1 MLNQG
6 DLFFCE
12 FFGLRMV
19 TYEFIISSAGAQK
32 AHDPIREALR
42 RKLRAI
48 TEPILRQRIQP
59 FVWASYPKAGAVCHS
74 MIRRYLEHE
83 RRSHDTHWD
92 IPSYVSVVVSL
103 DSTNLD
109 FEGWL
114 LCDYWK
120 WRKIL
125 HTFAERWHCCS
136 SIGSFTWGARGQW
149 WTLELGHVVSRF
161 IWLQFSSRK
170 LVAGAAAMSWKN
182 DGFFFDNGQNP
193 PESISVMCR
202 IIPPK
207 ESIFPYISILFR
219 IETFHPSPF
228 FFPGWSRERRSG
240 GTDLACHACKHCRR
254 KLEMVETSCR
264 EWFST
269 STALLWQSLRRWLSS
284 KTSTTRSC
292 RVVWEI
298 TAQWGSGC
306 LLLGPFWHLSFA
318 KWRKVAVVWPTKATD
333 DLLIVEIFIT
343 SNNNRNRLYHRPTKL
358 QGFYLGLWEQK
369 RGNVSGAMKLFEQG
383 AHFGDGKV
391 QYWRRLGKGVY
402 EIRYNVQ

>member
-1 MLNQG
+1 MSF
-6 DLFFCE
+6 DDSKI
-12 FFGLRMV
+12 FGTWTAESWYSLGYSFLRLSGCK
-19 TYEFIISSAGAQK
+19 FGFDKSGLW
-32 AHDPIREALR
+32 R
-42 RKLRAI
+42 
-48 TEPILRQRIQP
+48 
-59 FVWASYPKAGAVCHS
+59 
-74 MIRRYLEHE
+74 
-83 RRSHDTHWD
+83 
-92 IPSYVSVVVSL
+92 
-103 DSTNLD
+103 
-109 FEGWL
+109 WL

-170 LVAGAAAMSWKN
+170 LVAGAAAMSWKTM
-182 DGFFFDNGQNP
+182 DFFSTMDRIHLKVFRWCVESFPPKKVYFHIFPFFFV
-193 PESISVMCR
+193 SKLSTLHR
-202 IIPPK
+202 
-207 ESIFPYISILFR
+207 
-219 IETFHPSPF
+219 

-343 SNNNRNRLYHRPTKL
+343 SNNNQNRPTKL